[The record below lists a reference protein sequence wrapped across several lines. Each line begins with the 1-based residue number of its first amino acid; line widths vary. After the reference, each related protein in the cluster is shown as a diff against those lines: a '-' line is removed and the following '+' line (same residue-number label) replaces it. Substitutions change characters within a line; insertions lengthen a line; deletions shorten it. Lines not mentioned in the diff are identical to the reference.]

1 MIVRDIRVALKVG
14 EIIGVEFSPPFT
26 CLGIERDSEVIGGAV
41 LNVFEANDCHI
52 SIAGTGFNRGFLV
65 ELGHYVFTVLGKGR
79 MTAVTEQTRV
89 VRIAERL
96 GGRVEGLMRSHFGA
110 GRDAYIVGILKEDY
124 PW

>member
-26 CLGIERDSEVIGGAV
+26 CLGIEKDGEIIGGAV
-41 LNVFEANDCHI
+41 FNVFEANDCHV
-52 SIAGTGFNRGFLV
+52 SVAGTGFNRSFLAEV
-65 ELGHYVFTVLGKGR
+65 GHYVFTVLGKGR
-79 MTAVTEQTRV
+79 ITVITEQPRI

-96 GGRVEGLMRSHFGA
+96 GGKVEGLMRSHFGRS
-110 GRDAYIVGILKEDY
+110 RDAYLVGILKEDY